1 VRRQRVRDTLRIVV
15 ACVALACAKPP
26 PDSTESDSRTAS
38 TRAAASAAPSA
49 SLSTSVPPKPTASVA
64 RPSKPLNVILLTVDS
79 LRTDVPWQGY
89 PRPIAPNLTRLAS
102 ESVVYTNA
110 YSASSYTAKSV
121 ATMLSGRF
129 ASTLYRSGSFFA
141 RYPSSNLFL
150 AEILAERGIRS
161 IGWHGH
167 WYFGK
172 GSGFEQGF
180 AEWQLV
186 PGIRRDTETDNDVT
200 SDKMTALGI
209 ELLGKKENTGG
220 RFFAWAH
227 YMDPHDQYFKHPE
240 APDFGKKARDRYDSE
255 IWYADYHI
263 GKLLDWARTQPWW
276 SDTAVVVTADHGE
289 AFGEHEMYKHAFE
302 LWEVLVRVPM
312 FVYAPGAKARKIE
325 ERRSHVDLAPTL
337 LELMGVEVPMGFQ
350 GRSVVPELYGA
361 PPENRE
367 PILCE
372 LAHDKHNWPRRALIN
387 GRLKIIDFNRGR
399 YELFDLED
407 DPGETK
413 NLEKSHPDEFSSM
426 KRLLEEKF
434 GALPS
439 VAPFGGMKLRE
450 GGHADGSEG
459 PKG

>member
-1 VRRQRVRDTLRIVV
+1 VRDTLRIAV
-15 ACVALACAKPP
+15 ACVAAAACAKPA
-26 PDSTESDSRTAS
+26 PDSTESNAKTAS
-38 TRAAASAAPSA
+38 IRAAASTAPSA
-49 SLSTSVPPKPTASVA
+49 SLSTAVPPKPTASVQ
-64 RPSKPLNVILLTVDS
+64 RPQKPLNVILLTVDS

-121 ATMLSGRF
+121 ATMLSGRL

-161 IGWHGH
+161 VGWHGH

-180 AEWQLV
+180 AEWRLV

-209 ELLGKKENTGG
+209 ELLGAKENTSG

-255 IWYADYHI
+255 IWYTDFHI
-263 GKLLDWARTQPWW
+263 GKLLDWARTQSWW
-276 SDTAVVVTADHGE
+276 GDTAVVVTADHGE

-302 LWEVLVRVPM
+302 LWEVLVRVPL
-312 FVYAPGAKARKIE
+312 FVYAPGAKARRIE

-337 LELMGVEVPMGFQ
+337 LELMGAEVPKDFQ
-350 GRSVVPELYGA
+350 GRSLVPELYGA

-387 GRLKIIDFNRGR
+387 GRFKIIDFNRGR
-399 YELFDLED
+399 YELFDLKD
-407 DPGETK
+407 DPNETK
-413 NLEKSHPDEFSSM
+413 NLEKSNPDEFSSM
-426 KRLLEEKF
+426 KRLLEKQF